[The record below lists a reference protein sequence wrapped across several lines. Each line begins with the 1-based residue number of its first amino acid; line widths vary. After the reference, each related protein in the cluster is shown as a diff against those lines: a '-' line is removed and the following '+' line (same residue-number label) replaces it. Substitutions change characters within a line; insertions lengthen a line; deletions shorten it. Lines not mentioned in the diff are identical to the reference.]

1 MATSDLAV
9 RSVFVRFPEKQ
20 VGWLVRAAAILL
32 VLSAGVH
39 EVAASNVPPADP
51 RLEEADRVL
60 RRGEYVRATALA
72 NAVLGDARARAD
84 APLEVSA
91 RLTLAD
97 VFYYQG
103 QLDAF
108 RRQGERALALARS
121 AGDTHGTA
129 RSLYSLAYF
138 YERTAP
144 ARMLAQLSE
153 ARVHAAAAGDPAL
166 LMRIHNATGA
176 AAWGLGRYAVAHE
189 QFSVARDLARRR
201 QDENN
206 EGVALANLGLVEQA
220 RGDFESAQRLL
231 EDALPLLEQ
240 HGNDRVGANVLAT
253 LAEGRAALGD
263 LEGSLALREQA
274 LAIWRRVDHKR
285 GEALVL
291 QGIAGV
297 ERDLGRLARAE
308 SLLEEALALAVGL
321 DDARRTVL
329 LLMDLG
335 GLLIEQGRVERAET
349 QLRDALAQ
357 ATASGD
363 PLLEARAS
371 LALAGLETAGRRH
384 AEALALVDH
393 ARQLAA
399 GLGERWTEGLAWAD
413 SAAALEAL
421 GREADARNAWDRAV
435 SLHEAIGARRWLH
448 VWNGRLARLL
458 ARDGDAEQA
467 EARWR
472 RSLDHT
478 DALET
483 LLALDRFRLGLSRE
497 VVDVSHAYAGWLA
510 GRGETARA
518 WQVLDQ
524 GRAREL
530 RLRIAQAGATTT
542 LGAGERDALAR
553 LSELQRRLSEASARA
568 ARDAL
573 TLQIEE
579 AEAIYERARRDAAVT
594 APAARRR
601 DGLEAPPLAAGELR
615 VQYAVDGERVI
626 VLSRRDRGTA
636 VRLVPDAPG
645 LLRSARR
652 LREAAAARTGAFDG
666 EREARTLYDALLG
679 PELASGDIT
688 RLVLMPDAA
697 LHGLPF
703 PALRTPDG
711 AWLIE
716 RVVIVH
722 APSETTL
729 SALRARSADVE
740 APRPHVLSIAATQA
754 RGAGAGA
761 WSLPAVERG
770 ARAVAR
776 GVGSRALVDPDEAA
790 VKGLPFGE
798 YGVVHF
804 AAHAQV
810 DERHPERSGVVL
822 APGAHDDGLL
832 QAREIYRLS
841 LPVGMVVV
849 SSCRSGAGAQV
860 PSEGLAGLPHA
871 FLASGARSVVST
883 LWDVTDV
890 GSAEVMS
897 AFYDE
902 LVDQPL
908 AEALAAAQRQ
918 LIRSGRWSDPIH
930 WAGYVLHGDGEQR
943 ISVARRRVPGLSVG
957 LSVVVLVVGAGFTLA
972 WRRRG
977 ARRRST

>member
-308 SLLEEALALAVGL
+308 TLLEDALALSVAL
-321 DDARRTVL
+321 DDERRTVL

-335 GLLIEQGRVERAET
+335 GLLIEQRRIERAEV
-349 QLRDALAQ
+349 QLRDALAR
-357 ATASGD
+357 AEASGD
-363 PLLEARAS
+363 PLLESRAR
-371 LALAGLETAGRRH
+371 LALAGMETTAGRH
-384 AEALALVDH
+384 AEALALIDR
-393 ARQLAA
+393 ARQQAA
-399 GLGERWTEGLAWAD
+399 DLGERWLEGHAWAD
-413 SAAALEAL
+413 QAASLEGL
-421 GREADARNAWDRAV
+421 GRDADARAAWTSAV

-458 ARDGDAEQA
+458 ARDGDGTQA

-472 RSLDHT
+472 RSLEHT

-483 LLALDRFRLGLSRE
+483 LLALDRFRLELSRE
-497 VVDVSHAYAGWLA
+497 VVDVYHAYAGWLA
-510 GRGETARA
+510 GQGDTGRA
-518 WQVLDQ
+518 WQVLDH

-530 RLRIAQAGATTT
+530 HLRIAQAGVTTT
-542 LGAGERDALAR
+542 LSVDERDALSR
-553 LSELQRRLSEASARA
+553 LSALQVQLSEASARA
-568 ARDAL
+568 ARDVL
-573 TLQIEE
+573 TVQIEE
-579 AEAIYERARRDAAVT
+579 AEALYERASRDAQAAEPIEPSVRRLNDLDLP
-594 APAARRR
+594 PAT
-601 DGLEAPPLAAGELR
+601 GELR
-615 VQYAVDGERVI
+615 VLYAVDGERLI
-626 VLSRRDRGTA
+626 VLSRRESGTA
-636 VRLVPDAPG
+636 VRIVPDAPG

-652 LREAAAARTGAFDG
+652 FREATAVRNGPFEG
-666 EREARTLYDALLG
+666 EQEARALYDALLG
-679 PELASGDIT
+679 PELAFGDIT
-688 RLVLMPDAA
+688 RLILMPDAA

-703 PALRTPDG
+703 PALRTPDD

-716 RVVIVH
+716 RVVIAH
-722 APSETTL
+722 APSESTL
-729 SALRARSADVE
+729 SALRAGAEDVR
-740 APRPHVLSIAATQA
+740 PRVLSIAATQA
-754 RGAGAGA
+754 RGTGAGE
-761 WSLPAVERG
+761 WSLPAAERE

-776 GVGSRALVDPDEAA
+776 GSGSLAMVDPDEAT
-790 VKGLPFGE
+790 VKNLSFSD

-804 AAHAQV
+804 AAHAQI
-810 DERHPERSGVVL
+810 DEQHPERSAVML
-822 APGAHDDGLL
+822 APGEHDDGLL
-832 QAREIYRLS
+832 QAREIYRLRV
-841 LPVGMVVV
+841 PVGLVVV
-849 SSCRSGAGAQV
+849 STCRSGAGARV

-871 FLASGARSVVST
+871 FLASGARSVMST

-897 AFYDE
+897 VFYDE
-902 LVDQPL
+902 LADQPL
-908 AEALAAAQRQ
+908 TDALAAAQRR
-918 LIRSGRWSDPIH
+918 LIRSDRWSAPIH

-943 ISVARRRVPGLSVG
+943 IPVERSPVTGLWFG
-957 LSVVVLVVGAGFTLA
+957 LLAVVLVGAGLALA
-972 WRRRG
+972 WRRGGLRL
-977 ARRRST
+977 RST